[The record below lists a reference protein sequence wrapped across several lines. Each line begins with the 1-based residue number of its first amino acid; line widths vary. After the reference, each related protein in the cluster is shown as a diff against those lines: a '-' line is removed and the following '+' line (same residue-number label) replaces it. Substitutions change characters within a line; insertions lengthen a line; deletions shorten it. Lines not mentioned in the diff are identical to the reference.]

1 MYLSFA
7 LAFWFGARLTV
18 RGVCRFEDTLWS
30 TQAIFFG
37 MMMVRLSFFFFIFTL
52 PWRCLYF
59 DVVLIL
65 LLSCAFRSATRLVGL
80 SPVSHLIPSL
90 ASRDWLSD
98 PLFLFP
104 AVLQIGQAAVTAPD
118 LSGSLVAATNIF
130 RLLDRPSAIDPL
142 APSGDRPTPVQG
154 AVACT
159 DVGFAYPT
167 RPDIRV
173 LRGLSAAVAAGKSLA
188 LVGESGCGK
197 STVVA
202 LVLRFYDVNDG
213 SVGLDGLD
221 VRAWDVTHL
230 RSQLA
235 LVSQEPDLFSLFV
248 RDNIAFGF
256 PSSDDGTVAT
266 DGQVEAAARLAAAH
280 EFIVDLPDGYDTHV
294 GERGTRLSGGQR
306 QRICLARA
314 LVRSPRC
321 LLLDE
326 ATSALD
332 SVAERAV
339 QAALDA
345 AVAARERTTIMIA
358 HRLSTVRAADVIAVV
373 DEGVVVEAG
382 SHEELLAAGGAYL
395 KLVQNQAMDT

>member
-1 MYLSFA
+1 VASSCFL
-7 LAFWFGARLTV
+7 
-18 RGVCRFEDTLWS
+18 VCRDCHDLTECLF
-30 TQAIFFG
+30 
-37 MMMVRLSFFFFIFTL
+37 L
-52 PWRCLYF
+52 PF
-59 DVVLIL
+59 
-65 LLSCAFRSATRLVGL
+65 
-80 SPVSHLIPSL
+80 SHLTPFFL
-90 ASRDWLSD
+90 VVWL
-98 PLFLFP
+98 PPPGFTVA
-104 AVLQIGQAAVTAPD
+104 AVQIGQAAATAPD

-142 APSGDRPTPVQG
+142 AQSGDRPSPVHG

-159 DVGFAYPT
+159 DVGFVYPT
-167 RPDIRV
+167 RPDVRV

-197 STVVA
+197 STIVA
-202 LVLRFYDVNDG
+202 LLLRFYDVADG
-213 SVGLDGLD
+213 SVALDALD
-221 VRAWDVTHL
+221 VRAWDVAHL
-230 RSQLA
+230 RSHLA
-235 LVSQEPDLFSLFV
+235 LVSQEPDLFSLSV

-256 PSSDDGTVAT
+256 PSSDGGTVVVT

-280 EFIVDLPDGYDTHV
+280 EFIMDLPDGYDTHV
-294 GERGTRLSGGQR
+294 GERGSRLSGGQR
-306 QRICLARA
+306 QRVCLARA
-314 LVRSPRC
+314 LVRSPRV

-326 ATSALD
+326 AMRALD

-345 AVAARERTTIMIA
+345 AVAARARTTILIA
-358 HRLSTVRAADVIAVV
+358 HRLSTVRDADVIAVV

>member
-1 MYLSFA
+1 VA
-7 LAFWFGARLTV
+7 
-18 RGVCRFEDTLWS
+18 
-30 TQAIFFG
+30 
-37 MMMVRLSFFFFIFTL
+37 
-52 PWRCLYF
+52 
-59 DVVLIL
+59 
-65 LLSCAFRSATRLVGL
+65 
-80 SPVSHLIPSL
+80 
-90 ASRDWLSD
+90 
-98 PLFLFP
+98 
-104 AVLQIGQAAVTAPD
+104 AVQIGQAAVTAPD

-130 RLLDRPSAIDPL
+130 RLLDRPSSIDPL
-142 APSGDRPTPVQG
+142 SPSGDCPAPVHG

-159 DVGFAYPT
+159 DVGFAYPS
-167 RPDIRV
+167 RPDVRV
-173 LRGLSAAVAAGKSLA
+173 LRGLSAAVASGKSLA

-202 LVLRFYDVNDG
+202 LVLRFYDVTDG
-213 SVGLDGLD
+213 SVDVDALD
-221 VRAWDVTHL
+221 VRAWHVAHL
-230 RSQLA
+230 RSHLA
-235 LVSQEPDLFSLFV
+235 LVSQEPDLFSLSV

-256 PSSDDGTVAT
+256 PSSDGGTVVT

-280 EFIVDLPDGYDTHV
+280 DFITALPDGYDTHV
-294 GERGTRLSGGQR
+294 GERGSRLSGGQR
-306 QRICLARA
+306 QRVCLARA
-314 LVRSPRC
+314 LVRSPRV

-345 AVAARERTTIMIA
+345 AVAARARTTIMIA
-358 HRLSTVRAADVIAVV
+358 HRLSTVRDADVIAVV